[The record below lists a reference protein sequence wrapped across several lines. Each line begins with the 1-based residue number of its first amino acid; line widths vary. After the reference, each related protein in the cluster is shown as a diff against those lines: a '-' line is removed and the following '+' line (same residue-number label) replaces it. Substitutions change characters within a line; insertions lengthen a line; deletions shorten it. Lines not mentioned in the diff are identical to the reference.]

1 MSVKTTHWALL
12 TAVIAALLAPA
23 VGAAAEMKFKVVSY
37 ITRFDV
43 KPVGDVQGHFAGGW
57 ERRGLC
63 FVNEEVGVYIGS
75 GTMDATK
82 GKGVGTGTS
91 TCTFEDGSSFSTTYN
106 MDTEPGPKGLAL
118 YKNGKGQ
125 FTGGTGRFEGIKG
138 STTFTGRAFTP
149 FKDEFKSD
157 VVMDSVGQY
166 TVTKSS

>member
-1 MSVKTTHWALL
+1 MSVNKIQWTLL
-12 TAVIAALLAPA
+12 AAVSAALLAPA
-23 VGAAAEMKFKVVSY
+23 DGVAAEMKFKVVSY
-37 ITRFDV
+37 ITRSEI
-43 KPVGDVQGHFAGGW
+43 KPVGDVQGHFAGTW

-63 FVNEEVGVYIGS
+63 LMNEEVGVYVGS

-91 TCTFEDGSSFSTTYN
+91 TCTLEDGSSFSTTYT
-106 MDTEPGPKGLAL
+106 MDTEPGPKGLAV

-125 FTGGTGRFEGIKG
+125 FTAGTGRFEGIKG
-138 STTFTGRAFTP
+138 TTTFTGRAFTP
-149 FKDEFKSD
+149 YKDEFKSD